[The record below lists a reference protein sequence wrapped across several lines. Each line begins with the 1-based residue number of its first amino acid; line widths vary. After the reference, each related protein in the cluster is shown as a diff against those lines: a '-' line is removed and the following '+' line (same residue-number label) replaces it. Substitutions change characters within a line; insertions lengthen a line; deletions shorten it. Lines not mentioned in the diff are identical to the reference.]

1 MGPRIPAASLPKGGI
16 LKIDGLKQFLHQ
28 RGYKYTRQREIVWSA
43 FRALEG
49 HHPSADAVYYQSKMI
64 FPRISWAIV
73 YRTLKLMKKLGIII
87 ERDFGKGSVCY
98 ELKDKGIRHGHLI
111 CSSCGKVIELQ
122 NGEIKN
128 ILIKKAKKHKFEI
141 VQDRMEGFGLCEKCR
156 KKGILQVS
164 LEGTEIL
171 FFL

>member
-1 MGPRIPAASLPKGGI
+1 MEGPIIPAANLLKGGI
-16 LKIDGLKQFLHQ
+16 CKIVRLKQFLHQ

-49 HHPSADAVYYQSKMI
+49 HHPSLDAVYYQSKMI
-64 FPRISWAIV
+64 SPRISWATV

-87 ERDFGKGSVCY
+87 ERDFGKGLVCY

-111 CSSCGKVIELQ
+111 CSSCGKVIEIK

-128 ILIKKAKKHKFEI
+128 ILMEKAKKHKFEI
-141 VQDRMEGFGLCEKCR
+141 VQDRMEGFGLCEECR
-156 KKGILQVS
+156 KKGNR
-164 LEGTEIL
+164 
-171 FFL
+171 F